1 MARNAHKI
9 TSSSE
14 EVVGRSGKL
23 KHITIIDSTSA
34 IINLRE
40 VDVSGNVIYK
50 LDVSENAQ
58 IHQDLD
64 LGFRTALYAEFVS
77 GTGEINI
84 IYE

>member
-1 MARNAHKI
+1 MAKNARKL
-9 TSSSE
+9 SSGTG

-40 VDVSGNVIYK
+40 VNVSGNVIYK
-50 LDVSENAQ
+50 IDVSENAQ

-64 LGFRTALYAEFVS
+64 LGFRTALFAEFVS